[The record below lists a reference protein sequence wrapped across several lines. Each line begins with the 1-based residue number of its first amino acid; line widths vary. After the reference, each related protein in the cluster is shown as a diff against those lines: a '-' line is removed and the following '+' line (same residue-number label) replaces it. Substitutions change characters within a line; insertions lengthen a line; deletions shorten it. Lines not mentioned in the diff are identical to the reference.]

1 MQTINTFGDSFLWGT
16 DLEDVSDVETIDET
30 IHYSKLTWPALLSKK
45 FGLKY
50 NCFAV
55 GGASNSLIARRIFSD
70 ADLLTK
76 DTLNVIQWTWIDR
89 TEYVDT
95 ETDDWQTIRPSEQ
108 NTVSDNYYKNFH
120 SELQDKWINLN
131 IIVNTL
137 QLLES
142 HNIPYVCH
150 ILDQLLLDQKYHA
163 PEYVKCLQ
171 EYLAPRITWFP
182 DNTTFFEW
190 AKLEKYAI
198 SESWHPLE
206 QAHQQAA
213 KIMHNT
219 YADIIA

>member
-16 DLEDVSDVETIDET
+16 DLQDIPDLETIDET
-30 IHYSKLTWPALLSKK
+30 IHYSTLTWPALLSKK
-45 FGLKY
+45 FGFEY
-50 NCFAV
+50 CCYAN
-55 GGASNSLIARRIFSD
+55 GGSSNSEIARTIFSD
-70 ADLLTK
+70 TNLLYK
-76 DTLNVIQWTWIDR
+76 NTLNVIQWTWIDR

-95 ETDDWQTIRPSEQ
+95 ETNDWQTIRPSEQ
-108 NTVSDNYYKNFH
+108 NDVAENYYKNFH

-142 HNIPYVCH
+142 NNIPYVCH

-171 EYLAPRITWFP
+171 EYLSPRITWFP
-182 DNTTFFEW
+182 GHTTFFEW
-190 AKLEKYAI
+190 TKLEKFPI

-206 QAHQQAA
+206 QAHEEAA
-213 KIMHNT
+213 KIMYKT
-219 YADIIA
+219 YADIIT